1 LVARDSQTQH
11 ELGWAL
17 AQRVTV
23 GVPSGTYSLGREDDG
38 LVASGDGSTS
48 KVGSYARLRRESLV
62 IRLTPG
68 CQNYFEARAYHGN
81 PVSDEQLVAALVV
94 ASVFGHPDADKQ
106 RAGTK
111 LSAVWSHHL
120 AVVLGDDPRRVA
132 NTYAPTETAKISGDL
147 QHLAVTG
154 VAVTLN

>member
-1 LVARDSQTQH
+1 VADPQTQH

-23 GVPSGTYSLGREDDG
+23 GVPSGTYSLEQEDDA
-38 LVASGDGSTS
+38 LVASGGESAA
-48 KVGSYARLRRESLV
+48 KVGSYGRLKRESLV
-62 IRLTPG
+62 VRLTPG
-68 CQNYFEARAYHGN
+68 CQNYFEARAFHGT

-94 ASVFGHPDADKQ
+94 ASVVGHPDADKQ

-120 AVVLGDDPRRVA
+120 AVVLGDDPRRTA
-132 NTYAPTETAKISGDL
+132 KMYAPTETAKISGEL

-154 VAVTLN
+154 VTVTLN